1 MRSWRFMKLL
11 SSKKPTTRM
20 MIASVT
26 TYFVNLLFR
35 IEVAM
40 LCSLPMIFVLF
51 VDKDIKK
58 NACL

>member
-1 MRSWRFMKLL
+1 
-11 SSKKPTTRM
+11 